1 MQKKYFTIEDLISF
15 CKHKKMYNFS
25 SKESGKPLYV
35 QAIQD
40 FSSTDIEKAEDNK
53 LYAKVRV
60 CHTLLNRN
68 GSYISEDSMK
78 AAMPSLK
85 YSPLL
90 ANIHQLDDGSWD
102 FHSHDYHIETDEM
115 VMK

>member
-78 AAMPSLK
+78 SAMPSLK

-90 ANIHQLDDGSWD
+90 TRVEILAPSFTKLKLSA
-102 FHSHDYHIETDEM
+102 S
-115 VMK
+115 

>member
-40 FSSTDIEKAEDNK
+40 FSSTDLEKAEDN
-53 LYAKVRV
+53 
-60 CHTLLNRN
+60 
-68 GSYISEDSMK
+68 
-78 AAMPSLK
+78 
-85 YSPLL
+85 
-90 ANIHQLDDGSWD
+90 
-102 FHSHDYHIETDEM
+102 
-115 VMK
+115 

>member
-35 QAIQD
+35 QAVQD
-40 FSSTDIEKAEDNK
+40 FSSADIEKAEDNK

-68 GSYISEDSMK
+68 GSYISEDSMTV
-78 AAMPSLK
+78 SYTHLLFNVNCTFIGNLILK
-85 YSPLL
+85 
-90 ANIHQLDDGSWD
+90 IMR
-102 FHSHDYHIETDEM
+102 SHF
-115 VMK
+115 V

>member
-40 FSSTDIEKAEDNK
+40 FSSTDIEKQKIIN
-53 LYAKVRV
+53 Y
-60 CHTLLNRN
+60 
-68 GSYISEDSMK
+68 M
-78 AAMPSLK
+78 LK
-85 YSPLL
+85 CVF
-90 ANIHQLDDGSWD
+90 AIHYL
-102 FHSHDYHIETDEM
+102 IVM
-115 VMK
+115 VVTYLKIL

>member
-40 FSSTDIEKAEDNK
+40 FSSTDIEKAEDN
-53 LYAKVRV
+53 
-60 CHTLLNRN
+60 
-68 GSYISEDSMK
+68 M
-78 AAMPSLK
+78 LK
-85 YSPLL
+85 CVF
-90 ANIHQLDDGSWD
+90 AIHYL
-102 FHSHDYHIETDEM
+102 IVM
-115 VMK
+115 VVTYLKIL

>member
-1 MQKKYFTIEDLISF
+1 MQKKYFTVEDLIRF
-15 CKHKKMYNFS
+15 CEQKKMYNFS
-25 SKESGKPLYV
+25 SKESGKPIFI

-40 FSSTDIEKAEDNK
+40 FSSADVEETADNK

-78 AAMPSLK
+78 AAIQDLVNAT
-85 YSPLL
+85 Y
-90 ANIHQLDDGSWD
+90 A
-102 FHSHDYHIETDEM
+102 ETDNTYYY
-115 VMK
+115 KHIRDCSIILNH

>member
-1 MQKKYFTIEDLISF
+1 M
-15 CKHKKMYNFS
+15 
-25 SKESGKPLYV
+25 
-35 QAIQD
+35 
-40 FSSTDIEKAEDNK
+40 
-53 LYAKVRV
+53 RV

-102 FHSHDYHIETDEM
+102 FHSHDYHIETDENGNEITVYDENRLVLLHQM
-115 VMK
+115 NLISNMTKIWIKHMSLLV